1 MSPEEK
7 AFWDEVEALTVKNTK
22 PVVFEYR
29 WHYNDLGEIISCSM
43 DGHPES
49 TQYVVV
55 DKDLYE
61 MYFQYKIVKGKPVKI
76 DHDTGYRVNLV
87 KHTQGYQVVKDHAG
101 LLLEDDETYNQT
113 EYYAYRNN

>member
-7 AFWDEVEALTVKNTK
+7 AFWDEVEALTLKHNK

-29 WHYNDLGEIISCSM
+29 WHYNDLGEITGCSM
-43 DGHPES
+43 DGHPDS
-49 TQYVVV
+49 TQYAVV

-76 DHDTGYRVNLV
+76 ELDNSYRVKLERS
-87 KHTQGYQVVKDHAG
+87 TQGYQVVKGHAG
-101 LLLEDDETYNQT
+101 LVLEDGETYNKT
-113 EYYAYRNN
+113 EYYAHRNN